1 MTVIY
6 REGPFYRAYI
16 KGAPDLIL
24 DLCDRIYLRGRIE
37 PLSQDMREKIEQEN
51 EKMARQ
57 ALRVLALA
65 YREVD
70 KKENLD
76 SDEEIEKNLIFL
88 GLAGMAD
95 PPRPEAE
102 GAVKQALRAG
112 IRVIMI
118 TGDHKVTAQAVA
130 REVELEARDD
140 QVVTG
145 QELDGMKDSQLKV
158 LLDRAQVFARVTPQH
173 KLRLVRALK
182 EKGHVVAMT
191 GDGVNDAPAIKEAD
205 VGIAMGQGEQ
215 MWPGKLRTWCWRTT
229 ILPP

>member
-1 MTVIY
+1 
-6 REGPFYRAYI
+6 
-16 KGAPDLIL
+16 
-24 DLCDRIYLRGRIE
+24 
-37 PLSQDMREKIEQEN
+37 MREKIEQEN

-76 SDEEIEKNLIFL
+76 ADEEIEKNLIFL

-95 PPRPEAE
+95 PPQPEAE

-130 REVELEARDD
+130 REVGLEARDD

-145 QELDGMKDSQLKV
+145 QELDGMKDSQLKA

-182 EKGHVVAMT
+182 RKRG
-191 GDGVNDAPAIKEAD
+191 
-205 VGIAMGQGEQ
+205 
-215 MWPGKLRTWCWRTT
+215 MWWP
-229 ILPP
+229 